1 MKELQQIEMSGAQQE
16 IKAQMGCGNA
26 IPKAL
31 NAAYGHKPHGHNI
44 T

>member
-16 IKAQMGCGNA
+16 IKAQTGHGNA

-31 NAAYGHKPHGHNI
+31 NTAYGHKPCGHNI

>member
-1 MKELQQIEMSGAQQE
+1 MKELQQIEMRGARQE
-16 IKAQMGCGNA
+16 IKAQMGRGNV

-31 NAAYGHKPHGHNI
+31 NAAYGHKPRGHNI